1 MTSPTPLFRSFEPR
15 KTDYRSPLDEHAI
28 EAKFWGTFPST
39 LTPSQHIVGILH
51 SGETIRLQVPG
62 FLEFYIKPFQG
73 ETKRNGAWMLSGV
86 SAINRQGE
94 TVAGAYL
101 ICPKEIQ
108 IGKVY
113 LLRNSDRYPIRKF
126 TAHYEDG
133 ISLETDEKSVHQNLK
148 DILSRDIKSLAFLD
162 KKVF

>member
-1 MTSPTPLFRSFEPR
+1 MSSEKPKYRSFEP
-15 KTDYRSPLDEHAI
+15 KKSDYRSSLDEHAV
-28 EAKFWGTFPST
+28 EAKFWGEFPSI
-39 LTPSQHIVGILH
+39 LTPSKNVVGILH

-62 FLEFYIKPFQG
+62 FLEFYIKPFPEGTQ
-73 ETKRNGAWMLSGV
+73 KNGAWILAGV

-101 ICPKEIQ
+101 VCPEEIQ
-108 IGKVY
+108 MGKVH

-126 TAHYEDG
+126 TTHYEDG